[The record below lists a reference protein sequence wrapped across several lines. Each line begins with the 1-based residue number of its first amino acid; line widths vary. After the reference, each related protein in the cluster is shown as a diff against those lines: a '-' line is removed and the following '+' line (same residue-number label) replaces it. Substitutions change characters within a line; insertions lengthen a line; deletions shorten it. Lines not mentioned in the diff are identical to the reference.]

1 MRRMRKLIVGLCL
14 IGIVFISFPGE
25 AKDINRLWNID
36 NLEYV
41 KANSSNYAKYIDDCV
56 KRGYQYAAMEPLSV
70 VNKRRTFAP
79 DAHYYCSMSPYYWPV
94 SKNNSIEYVCRD
106 GQSNPEAA
114 DFNQWSLS
122 DLATRLQSM
131 ALAYFFT
138 GDRIIYSAF
147 VKQLDI
153 WFLDSKTR
161 MYPNFDYSQVI
172 PGKNGDK
179 GTSTGFIE
187 ARPLTPIIESIC
199 LMNSCRSLGYFRNK
213 RIRRWFSDFLEWM
226 QTSELCKKNYKAAN
240 NIGTSYNVTVL
251 RIALF
256 VNSKDLVSSFCES
269 FPERV
274 RSQINDNGIQPLE
287 VSRTAAF
294 SYSTHNLW
302 FIVEFCT
309 IAKSAGYT
317 KVYEESKTLIKS
329 ASDYL
334 TQYIGDEE
342 SFPHQ
347 QIKSFVASEKA
358 LLTINACI
366 NFLNGGNVIPSNVN
380 NIYDLILYNVH
391 I

>member
-1 MRRMRKLIVGLCL
+1 MRKLTVGLFL
-14 IGIVFISFPGE
+14 IGILFFSFQGE

-41 KANSSNYAKYIDDCV
+41 KAHSSYYAKYIDDCV
-56 KRGYQYAAMEPLSV
+56 MRGYQYAAMEPLSV

-94 SKNNSIEYVCRD
+94 SNNNSIEYVCRD
-106 GQSNPEAA
+106 GQGNPEAA

-131 ALAYFFT
+131 ALAYYFT
-138 GDRIIYSAF
+138 QDRIIYRAF
-147 VKQLDI
+147 VKQLDV
-153 WFLDSKTR
+153 WFVNSDTK
-161 MYPNFDYSQVI
+161 MYPNFNYSQVI
-172 PGKNGDK
+172 PGRNDNK
-179 GTSTGFIE
+179 GTSTGIIE
-187 ARPLTPIIESIC
+187 ARPMTPIIESIC
-199 LMNSCRSLGYFRNK
+199 LMNSCRSIGFIRNH
-213 RIRRWFSDFLEWM
+213 RIKKWFSAFLEWM
-226 QTSELCKKNYKAAN
+226 QSSELCLKNYKAEN
-240 NIGTSYNVTVL
+240 NIGTSYNVTLL

-256 VNSKDLVSSFCES
+256 VNSSNLVSSICES
-269 FPERV
+269 FPLRV

-287 VSRTAAF
+287 VTRTAAF

-309 IAKSAGYT
+309 LAKSAGYT
-317 KVYEESKTLIKS
+317 EVYEGSKELIKS
-329 ASDYL
+329 ATNYL
-334 TQYIGDEE
+334 FRFIGNEKD
-342 SFPHQ
+342 FPHQ

-358 LLTINACI
+358 LLTIYSCI
-366 NFLNGGNVIPSNVN
+366 NFLDGGTDIPSNVN